1 MTPAGIVE
9 DEAVE
14 TAVEPFTERFA
25 LQGRS
30 LREHTARGAIIN
42 TLFQAGVGVLGLVQR
57 VAVAALLTITEYGLW
72 GLIVTAL
79 ITLAWLKQIGI
90 ADKFVQQD
98 EADQEAAFQKA
109 FTLEL
114 AYSAIFFAIAC
125 VVFPVLGA
133 IYGHMEIVV
142 PGIVL
147 ALSLVISAAE
157 TPIWIAYRQM
167 RFVRQRVL
175 ESIDPVVS
183 ATVTIVLA
191 IAGLG
196 YWSLVLGPVAGSI
209 CGGIAAVTTSPYP
222 LRLRWDSGTLR
233 EYFSFSWPLL
243 ASSASGLVIVQASVL
258 IGNFTVGLAGLGA
271 LGLATTFSMF
281 ADRLDSLIR
290 RTIYPA
296 VCAVKDRTALL
307 FEAFEKSNRLALMW
321 AFPFGVGLALFA
333 PDLISFVL
341 GERWREAEVLLQVF
355 GLTIAVRQVAFNWVI
370 FFSAIGD
377 NRPLA
382 VSSFVQLGV
391 FAVVT
396 APLMIAFGLDGY
408 AAGMAVAV
416 CVDLG
421 VRGYFLSRLFQGF
434 AIGRHLVR
442 SVAPSVPP
450 ALAILLLRGLTD
462 VNRTLG
468 VAVAELC
475 LYVALTVGS
484 TIVLERSLLTE
495 LFGYL
500 RRGVRGGSD
509 SRSHV
514 AEQPHPALERLAL
527 GVGDRR
533 RGAHGRGGRGGRGCR
548 VLQRRPQRRHRLAV
562 GLGRRSRRELERVR
576 VEVEELLALAAALEL
591 AAPVG
596 GRDQRPANAFA
607 RGSRVDAPVGKRRF
621 PPRILGGSGRL
632 ELRHRDPVRWEA
644 VGPRVC
650 VGVERGGDHPR
661 ERGERDDAGVG
672 AGRRPA
678 RRSPAG
684 RAGAAGRART
694 RAPSA
699 RRRRS
704 SRRDRR

>member
-1 MTPAGIVE
+1 MAELPPAPSGIVE
-9 DEAVE
+9 DEAVD
-14 TAVEPFTERFA
+14 TAIEPLADRFA
-25 LQGRS
+25 LDGRS

-42 TLFQAGVGVLGLVQR
+42 SLFQVGIGVLGLLQR

-98 EADQEAAFQKA
+98 DADQEAAFQKA

-114 AYSAIFFAIAC
+114 AYSAVFFAIAC
-125 VVFPVLGA
+125 VVFPILGA
-133 IYGHMEIVV
+133 IYGHTEIVL

-147 ALSLVISAAE
+147 ASSLLISAAE
-157 TPIWIAYRQM
+157 APIWVAYRQM

-175 ESIDPVVS
+175 ESIDPLVS
-183 ATVTIVLA
+183 SVVTIVLA
-191 IAGLG
+191 VAGLG

-209 CGGIAAVTTSPYP
+209 CGGIAAVSSSPYP
-222 LRLRWDSGTLR
+222 LRLRYDGGTLR

-243 ASSASGLVIVQASVL
+243 AASASGLVIVQASVL

-333 PDLISFVL
+333 PDLITFVL

-396 APLMIAFGLDGY
+396 APLMIAFGLNGY

-416 CVDLG
+416 LVDLG
-421 VRGYFLSRLFQGF
+421 VRGYYLGRLFEGF
-434 AIGRHLVR
+434 AIARHLVR
-442 SVAPSVPP
+442 SVVPSVPP
-450 ALAILLLRGLTD
+450 AIAILVLRAVTD
-462 VNRTLG
+462 VDRTSG
-468 VAVAELC
+468 VAIAELV
-475 LYVALTVGS
+475 LYVALTVAS
-484 TIVLERSLLTE
+484 TVAFERPLLAE
-495 LFGYL
+495 LVGYL
-500 RRGVRGGSD
+500 RRGMR
-509 SRSHV
+509 
-514 AEQPHPALERLAL
+514 
-527 GVGDRR
+527 
-533 RGAHGRGGRGGRGCR
+533 
-548 VLQRRPQRRHRLAV
+548 
-562 GLGRRSRRELERVR
+562 
-576 VEVEELLALAAALEL
+576 
-591 AAPVG
+591 AAP
-596 GRDQRPANAFA
+596 
-607 RGSRVDAPVGKRRF
+607 APG
-621 PPRILGGSGRL
+621 
-632 ELRHRDPVRWEA
+632 
-644 VGPRVC
+644 
-650 VGVERGGDHPR
+650 
-661 ERGERDDAGVG
+661 
-672 AGRRPA
+672 
-678 RRSPAG
+678 
-684 RAGAAGRART
+684 
-694 RAPSA
+694 
-699 RRRRS
+699 
-704 SRRDRR
+704 

>member
-1 MTPAGIVE
+1 MAEPPLSPAGIVE

-14 TAVEPFTERFA
+14 TAIEPIADRIA
-25 LQGRS
+25 LEGRS

-42 TLFQAGVGVLGLVQR
+42 SLFQAGVGVLGLMQR
-57 VAVAALLTITEYGLW
+57 VAVAALLTISEYGLW

-98 EADQEAAFQKA
+98 EPDQEAAFQKA

-114 AYSAIFFAIAC
+114 AYSGIFFVVAC
-125 VVFPVLGA
+125 LVFPILGA
-133 IYGHMEIVV
+133 IYGHTEIVV

-147 ALSLVISAAE
+147 ASSLVISAAE
-157 TPIWIAYRQM
+157 TPIWVAYRQM

-183 ATVTIVLA
+183 AAVTIVLA
-191 IAGLG
+191 VAGLG
-196 YWSLVLGPVAGSI
+196 YWSLVLGPVAGSV
-209 CGGIAAVTTSPYP
+209 CGGIAAVATSPYP
-222 LRLRWDSGTLR
+222 LRLRYEGGTLR

-296 VCAVKDRTALL
+296 VCAVKDRAALL
-307 FEAFEKSNRLALMW
+307 FEVFEKSNRLALMW
-321 AFPFGVGLALFA
+321 AFPFGVSLALFA
-333 PDLISFVL
+333 PDLIGFVL

-391 FAVVT
+391 FAAVT

-416 CVDLG
+416 LVDLG
-421 VRGYFLSRLFQGF
+421 VRGYYLARLFEGF
-434 AIGRHLVR
+434 RIGLHLVR
-442 SVAPSVPP
+442 SVAPSIPP
-450 ALAILLLRGLTD
+450 ALAILLLRALTD
-462 VNRTLG
+462 VDRTAG
-468 VAVAELC
+468 VALAELG
-475 LYVALTVGS
+475 LYAALTVAS
-484 TIVLERSLLTE
+484 TIVFERSLLAE

-500 RRGVRGGSD
+500 RRGVR
-509 SRSHV
+509 
-514 AEQPHPALERLAL
+514 
-527 GVGDRR
+527 
-533 RGAHGRGGRGGRGCR
+533 
-548 VLQRRPQRRHRLAV
+548 
-562 GLGRRSRRELERVR
+562 
-576 VEVEELLALAAALEL
+576 
-591 AAPVG
+591 AAP
-596 GRDQRPANAFA
+596 
-607 RGSRVDAPVGKRRF
+607 APG
-621 PPRILGGSGRL
+621 
-632 ELRHRDPVRWEA
+632 
-644 VGPRVC
+644 
-650 VGVERGGDHPR
+650 
-661 ERGERDDAGVG
+661 
-672 AGRRPA
+672 
-678 RRSPAG
+678 
-684 RAGAAGRART
+684 
-694 RAPSA
+694 
-699 RRRRS
+699 
-704 SRRDRR
+704 